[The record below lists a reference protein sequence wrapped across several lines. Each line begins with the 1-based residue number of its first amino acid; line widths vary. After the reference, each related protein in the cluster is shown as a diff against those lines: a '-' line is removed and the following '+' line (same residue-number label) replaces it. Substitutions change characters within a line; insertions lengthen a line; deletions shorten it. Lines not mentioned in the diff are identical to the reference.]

1 MTISRIL
8 FRTMIVP
15 WKVYLK
21 TSHKAESIAL
31 DSFTVIQ
38 NSRFTAYSFVDL
50 YPSPFQG
57 SNWSLCPLKKSG
69 HFKVWTLSLSRSWE
83 SQGISKKRHFRNNLN
98 CFESHGELL
107 ILSGVK
113 TVSSVC
119 DRNSLFLRG
128 TCEVFKGEVLW
139 CLQFASAQF
148 RKKKYSKKQ
157 IRQDVT
163 NYWS

>member
-1 MTISRIL
+1 M
-8 FRTMIVP
+8 
-15 WKVYLK
+15 
-21 TSHKAESIAL
+21 ESI
-31 DSFTVIQ
+31 SENF
-38 NSRFTAYSFVDL
+38 
-50 YPSPFQG
+50 PQG
-57 SNWSLCPLKKSG
+57 RIHSLGFLHCHPELQVHSLWFCWPLSISIPGEQLVSVSLKKCG

-83 SQGISKKRHFRNNLN
+83 SQGISQKRHLRNNLN

-139 CLQFASAQF
+139 CLQFPSAQF